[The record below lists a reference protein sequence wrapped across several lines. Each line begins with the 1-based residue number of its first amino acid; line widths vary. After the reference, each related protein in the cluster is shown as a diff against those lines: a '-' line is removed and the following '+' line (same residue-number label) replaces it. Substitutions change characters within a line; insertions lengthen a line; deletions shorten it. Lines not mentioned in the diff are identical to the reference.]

1 MPVQHALPRIAELD
15 GLRAIAV
22 LAVLAYHLVP
32 DLVPGGFMGVD
43 LFFVLSGYLITSLLV
58 EEERLSGP
66 VSLIAFYGRRALR
79 LLPPLAI
86 AIALALALGV
96 AFSRS
101 ALAAALFYANF
112 EFRGSLGGLAHTWS
126 LAVEEHFYFV
136 WPILFLALPRHRVR
150 LLIVVVAVAATLR
163 LAGPLFEVSPG
174 WIYQATPARADAL
187 AIGCIAALVPA
198 PRRGGFVALALI
210 VASFFFVRMQ
220 YYGLLTLGMTVFAVA
235 SATAIGG
242 ARGGVLRAGVLG
254 YFGRRSYGLY
264 LYHWP
269 IFMAADRLALE
280 PAFRWGM
287 KIALPVLAA
296 EASFWLVVRKALA
309 LKRRLGFDRRT
320 IASSDRAVP
329 ASSGGE

>member
-1 MPVQHALPRIAELD
+1 M
-15 GLRAIAV
+15 
-22 LAVLAYHLVP
+22 
-32 DLVPGGFMGVD
+32 
-43 LFFVLSGYLITSLLV
+43 
-58 EEERLSGP
+58 
-66 VSLIAFYGRRALR
+66 
-79 LLPPLAI
+79 
-86 AIALALALGV
+86 
-96 AFSRS
+96 
-101 ALAAALFYANF
+101 
-112 EFRGSLGGLAHTWS
+112 
-126 LAVEEHFYFV
+126 
-136 WPILFLALPRHRVR
+136 R

-296 EASFWLVVRKALA
+296 EASFWLVERKALA